1 MHNLFHYENPFIQ
14 FLVRVGDL
22 MILNLLFILCSLPVV
37 TLGASLTA
45 LHRVTQNMLFEQEE
59 PLLKAFFR
67 AFRQNFRQS
76 TLAWLVELVV
86 IVSLVCDVLLVM
98 AYFDGGLAKA
108 MYILVAVLAI
118 LVAGVFSYLM
128 PLIARYENG
137 MRQQVNNA
145 VVLAIIK
152 LPKTVLLT
160 LLNLLPVILLLISVP
175 VFVQTLIFWVIIG
188 FAFMAFLQE
197 SLLRSV
203 YEQLEKG
210 NNSVTLGM

>member
-118 LVAGVFSYLM
+118 LVVGVFSYLM

-152 LPKTVLLT
+152 LPKTVLLM

-188 FAFMAFLQE
+188 FAFVSFLTSSILKPVFQ
-197 SLLRSV
+197 
-203 YEQLEKG
+203 QLEKG
-210 NNSVTLGM
+210 NNSVTIG

>member
-22 MILNLLFILCSLPVV
+22 MILNALFILCSLPVV

-188 FAFMAFLQE
+188 FAFVSFLTSSILKPVFQ
-197 SLLRSV
+197 
-203 YEQLEKG
+203 QLEKG
-210 NNSVTLGM
+210 NSSVTIG

>member
-1 MHNLFHYENPFIQ
+1 MRNLFNYENPFIQ

-22 MILNLLFILCSLPVV
+22 MILNVLFILCSAPVV

-67 AFRQNFRQS
+67 AFRQNFKQS

-98 AYFDGGLAKA
+98 AYFNGGLAKA

-118 LVAGVFSYLM
+118 LVAGVYAYLM

-145 VVLAIIK
+145 VILAIIK
-152 LPKTVLLT
+152 LPKTLL
-160 LLNLLPVILLLISVP
+160 LVFLNLLPVILVLISVP
-175 VFVQTLIFWVIIG
+175 VFVQTLIFWVVIG
-188 FAFMAFLQE
+188 FAFVSFIE
-197 SLLRSV
+197 SSILKPV
-203 YEQLEKG
+203 FQQLEKG
-210 NNSVTLGM
+210 NESVTIG

>member
-22 MILNLLFILCSLPVV
+22 MILNLLFLVCALPVV

-59 PLLKAFFR
+59 PLIKSFFR
-67 AFRQNFRQS
+67 AFRQNFKQS
-76 TLAWLVELVV
+76 TLVWLAELVI
-86 IVSLVCDVLLVM
+86 IVSLACDVLLVM
-98 AYFDGGLAKA
+98 AYFDGSLART

-152 LPKTVLLT
+152 LPKTIILVLM
-160 LLNLLPVILLLISVP
+160 NLLPVILLLISVP

-188 FAFMAFLQE
+188 FAFVSFLTSSILKPVFQE
-197 SLLRSV
+197 
-203 YEQLEKG
+203 LEKG
-210 NNSVTLGM
+210 NDSVTIG

>member
-22 MILNLLFILCSLPVV
+22 MILNALFILCSLPVV

-45 LHRVTQNMLFEQEE
+45 MHRVTQNMLFEQEE
-59 PLLKAFFR
+59 PIIKSFFR
-67 AFRQNFRQS
+67 AFRQNFKQS

-137 MRQQVNNA
+137 MRQQVYNA

-152 LPKTVLLT
+152 LPKTVLLM

-188 FAFMAFLQE
+188 FAFVSFLTSSILKPVFQE
-197 SLLRSV
+197 
-203 YEQLEKG
+203 LEKG
-210 NNSVTLGM
+210 NDSVTIG

>member
-1 MHNLFHYENPFIQ
+1 MRNLFNYENPFIQ

-22 MILNLLFILCSLPVV
+22 IILNVLFILCSAPVV

-67 AFRQNFRQS
+67 AFRQNFKQS

-98 AYFDGGLAKA
+98 AYFNGGLAKA

-118 LVAGVFSYLM
+118 LVAGVYAYLM

-145 VVLAIIK
+145 VILAIIK
-152 LPKTVLLT
+152 LPKTLL
-160 LLNLLPVILLLISVP
+160 LVFLNLLPVILVLISVP

-188 FAFMAFLQE
+188 FAFVSFIE
-197 SLLRSV
+197 SSILKPV
-203 YEQLEKG
+203 FQQLEKG
-210 NNSVTLGM
+210 NESVTIG

>member
-22 MILNLLFILCSLPVV
+22 MILNLLFLVCALPVV

-59 PLLKAFFR
+59 PLIKAFFR
-67 AFRQNFRQS
+67 AFRQNFKQS
-76 TLAWLVELVV
+76 TLVWLVELVV

-98 AYFDGGLAKA
+98 AYFDGSLART

-137 MRQQVNNA
+137 TRQQVNNA

-152 LPKTVLLT
+152 LPKTVLLM

-188 FAFMAFLQE
+188 FAFVSFLTSSILKPVFQ
-197 SLLRSV
+197 
-203 YEQLEKG
+203 QLEKG
-210 NNSVTLGM
+210 NSSVTIG

>member
-1 MHNLFHYENPFIQ
+1 MRNLFNYENPFIQ

-22 MILNLLFILCSLPVV
+22 MILNVLFILCSAPVV

-67 AFRQNFRQS
+67 AFRQNFKQS

-98 AYFDGGLAKA
+98 AYFNGGLAKA

-118 LVAGVFSYLM
+118 LVAGVYAYLM

-145 VVLAIIK
+145 VILAIIK
-152 LPKTVLLT
+152 LPKTLL
-160 LLNLLPVILLLISVP
+160 LVFLNLLPVILVLISVP

-188 FAFMAFLQE
+188 FAFVSFLTSSILKPVFQ
-197 SLLRSV
+197 
-203 YEQLEKG
+203 QLEKG
-210 NNSVTLGM
+210 NESVTIG

>member
-22 MILNLLFILCSLPVV
+22 MILNALFILCSLPVV

-45 LHRVTQNMLFEQEE
+45 MHRVTQNMLFEQEE
-59 PLLKAFFR
+59 PIIKSFFR
-67 AFRQNFRQS
+67 AFRQNFKQS
-76 TLAWLVELVV
+76 TLVWLVELVV

-98 AYFDGGLAKA
+98 AYFNGSLAKA

-137 MRQQVNNA
+137 MRQHVNNA

-152 LPKTVLLT
+152 LPKTLLLM
-160 LLNLLPVILLLISVP
+160 LLNLLPVILLVISVP
-175 VFVQTLIFWVIIG
+175 LFVQTLIFWVIIG
-188 FAFMAFLQE
+188 FAFVSFLTSSILKPVFQ
-197 SLLRSV
+197 
-203 YEQLEKG
+203 QLEKG
-210 NNSVTLGM
+210 NNSVTIG

>member
-1 MHNLFHYENPFIQ
+1 MRNLFNYENPFIQ

-22 MILNLLFILCSLPVV
+22 IILNVLFILCSAPVV

-67 AFRQNFRQS
+67 AFRQNFKQS

-98 AYFDGGLAKA
+98 AFFNGGLAKA

-118 LVAGVFSYLM
+118 LVAGVYAYLM

-152 LPKTVLLT
+152 LPKTLL
-160 LLNLLPVILLLISVP
+160 LVFLNLLPVILVLISVP
-175 VFVQTLIFWVIIG
+175 VFVQTLIFWVVIG
-188 FAFMAFLQE
+188 FAFVSFIE
-197 SLLRSV
+197 SSILKPV
-203 YEQLEKG
+203 FQQLEKG
-210 NNSVTLGM
+210 NESVTIG

>member
-1 MHNLFHYENPFIQ
+1 MHNLFNYENPFIQ

-22 MILNLLFILCSLPVV
+22 MILNVLFILCSLPVV

-59 PLLKAFFR
+59 PLIKAFFR
-67 AFRQNFRQS
+67 AFRQNFKQS
-76 TLAWLVELVV
+76 TLVWLVELVV

-188 FAFMAFLQE
+188 FAFVSFLTSSILKPVFRE
-197 SLLRSV
+197 
-203 YEQLEKG
+203 LEKG
-210 NNSVTLGM
+210 NDSVTIG

>member
-1 MHNLFHYENPFIQ
+1 MRNLFNYENPFIQ

-59 PLLKAFFR
+59 PLIKAFFR
-67 AFRQNFRQS
+67 AFRQNFKQS
-76 TLAWLVELVV
+76 TLVWLVELVV

-98 AYFDGGLAKA
+98 AYFNGGLAKA

-137 MRQQVNNA
+137 TRQQVNNA

-152 LPKTVLLT
+152 LPKTLLLM

-188 FAFMAFLQE
+188 FAFVSFLTSSILKPVFQ
-197 SLLRSV
+197 
-203 YEQLEKG
+203 QLEKG
-210 NNSVTLGM
+210 NNSVTIG

>member
-45 LHRVTQNMLFEQEE
+45 LHRVTQNMLFEQEA
-59 PLLKAFFR
+59 PIIKSFFR
-67 AFRQNFRQS
+67 AFRQNFKQS
-76 TLAWLVELVV
+76 TLAWLVELVI

-152 LPKTVLLT
+152 LPKTVLLM

-188 FAFMAFLQE
+188 FAFVSFLTSSILKPVFQ
-197 SLLRSV
+197 
-203 YEQLEKG
+203 QLEKG
-210 NNSVTLGM
+210 NNSVTIG

>member
-1 MHNLFHYENPFIQ
+1 MRNLFNYENPFIQ

-22 MILNLLFILCSLPVV
+22 IILNVLFILCSAPVV

-67 AFRQNFRQS
+67 AFRQNFKQS

-98 AYFDGGLAKA
+98 AYFNGGLAKA

-118 LVAGVFSYLM
+118 LVAGVYAYLM

-145 VVLAIIK
+145 LVLAIIK
-152 LPKTVLLT
+152 LPKTLL
-160 LLNLLPVILLLISVP
+160 LVFLNLLPVILVLISVP
-175 VFVQTLIFWVIIG
+175 VFVQTLIFWVVIG
-188 FAFMAFLQE
+188 FAFVSFIE
-197 SLLRSV
+197 SSSLKPV
-203 YEQLEKG
+203 FQQLEKG
-210 NNSVTLGM
+210 NESVTIG

>member
-188 FAFMAFLQE
+188 FAFVSFLTSSILKPVFQ
-197 SLLRSV
+197 
-203 YEQLEKG
+203 QLEKG
-210 NNSVTLGM
+210 NSSVTIG

>member
-1 MHNLFHYENPFIQ
+1 MRNLFNYENPFIQ

-22 MILNLLFILCSLPVV
+22 MILNVLFILCSAPVV

-45 LHRVTQNMLFEQEE
+45 LHRVTQNMLFEQEK

-67 AFRQNFRQS
+67 AFRQNFKQS

-98 AYFDGGLAKA
+98 AYFNGGLAKA

-118 LVAGVFSYLM
+118 LVVGVFSYLM

-188 FAFMAFLQE
+188 FAFVSFLTSSILKPVFQ
-197 SLLRSV
+197 
-203 YEQLEKG
+203 QLEKG
-210 NNSVTLGM
+210 NNSVTIG

>member
-22 MILNLLFILCSLPVV
+22 MILNLLFLVCALPVV

-59 PLLKAFFR
+59 PLIKSFFR
-67 AFRQNFRQS
+67 AFRQNFKQS
-76 TLAWLVELVV
+76 TLVWLAELVI
-86 IVSLVCDVLLVM
+86 IVSLACDVLLVM
-98 AYFDGGLAKA
+98 AYFDGSLART

-152 LPKTVLLT
+152 LPKTIILVLM
-160 LLNLLPVILLLISVP
+160 NLLPVILLLISVP

-188 FAFMAFLQE
+188 FAFVSFLTSSILKPVFQE
-197 SLLRSV
+197 
-203 YEQLEKG
+203 LEKG
-210 NNSVTLGM
+210 NSSVTIG

>member
-1 MHNLFHYENPFIQ
+1 MRNLFNYENPFIQ

-22 MILNLLFILCSLPVV
+22 IILNVLFILCSAPVV

-67 AFRQNFRQS
+67 AFRQNFKQS

-98 AYFDGGLAKA
+98 AYFNGGLAKA

-118 LVAGVFSYLM
+118 LVAGVYAYLM

-145 VVLAIIK
+145 LVLAIIK
-152 LPKTVLLT
+152 LPKTLL
-160 LLNLLPVILLLISVP
+160 LVFLNLLPVILVLISVP

-188 FAFMAFLQE
+188 FAFVSFIE
-197 SLLRSV
+197 SSILKPV
-203 YEQLEKG
+203 FQQLEKG
-210 NNSVTLGM
+210 NESVTIG

>member
-1 MHNLFHYENPFIQ
+1 MRNLFNYENPFIQ

-22 MILNLLFILCSLPVV
+22 MILNVLFILCSAPVV

-67 AFRQNFRQS
+67 AFRQNFKQS
-76 TLAWLVELVV
+76 TLAWLVELVI

-98 AYFDGGLAKA
+98 AYFNGGLAKA

-118 LVAGVFSYLM
+118 LVAGVYAYLM

-145 VVLAIIK
+145 LVLAIIK
-152 LPKTVLLT
+152 LPKTLL
-160 LLNLLPVILLLISVP
+160 LVFLNLLPVILVLISVP
-175 VFVQTLIFWVIIG
+175 VFVQTLIFWAVIG
-188 FAFMAFLQE
+188 FAFVSFIE
-197 SLLRSV
+197 SSILKPV
-203 YEQLEKG
+203 FQQLEKG
-210 NNSVTLGM
+210 NESVTIG

>member
-1 MHNLFHYENPFIQ
+1 MRNLFNYENPFIQ

-22 MILNLLFILCSLPVV
+22 MILNVLFILCSAPVV

-67 AFRQNFRQS
+67 AFRQNFKQS

-98 AYFDGGLAKA
+98 AYFNRGLAKA

-118 LVAGVFSYLM
+118 LVAGVYAYLM

-145 VVLAIIK
+145 VILAIIK
-152 LPKTVLLT
+152 LPKTLL
-160 LLNLLPVILLLISVP
+160 LVFLNLLPVILVLISVP
-175 VFVQTLIFWVIIG
+175 VFVQTLIFWVVIG
-188 FAFMAFLQE
+188 FAFVSFIE
-197 SLLRSV
+197 SSILKPV
-203 YEQLEKG
+203 FQQLEKG
-210 NNSVTLGM
+210 NESVTIG

>member
-45 LHRVTQNMLFEQEE
+45 MHRVTQNMLFEQEE
-59 PLLKAFFR
+59 PIIKSFFR
-67 AFRQNFRQS
+67 AFRQNFKQS

-188 FAFMAFLQE
+188 FAFVSFLTSSILKPVFQ
-197 SLLRSV
+197 
-203 YEQLEKG
+203 QLEKG
-210 NNSVTLGM
+210 NSSVTIG

>member
-22 MILNLLFILCSLPVV
+22 MILNALFILCSLPVV

-45 LHRVTQNMLFEQEE
+45 MHRVTQNMLFEQEE

-67 AFRQNFRQS
+67 AFRQNFKQS

-188 FAFMAFLQE
+188 FAFVSFLTSSILKPVFQ
-197 SLLRSV
+197 
-203 YEQLEKG
+203 QLEKG
-210 NNSVTLGM
+210 NNSVTIG

>member
-22 MILNLLFILCSLPVV
+22 MILNALFILCSLPVV

-45 LHRVTQNMLFEQEE
+45 MHRVTQNMLFEQEE
-59 PLLKAFFR
+59 PIIKSFFR
-67 AFRQNFRQS
+67 AFRQNFKQS

-137 MRQQVNNA
+137 MRQQVYNA

-152 LPKTVLLT
+152 LPKTVLLM

-188 FAFMAFLQE
+188 FAFVSFLTSSILKPVFQ
-197 SLLRSV
+197 
-203 YEQLEKG
+203 QLEKG
-210 NNSVTLGM
+210 NSSVTIG

>member
-59 PLLKAFFR
+59 PLIKAFFR
-67 AFRQNFRQS
+67 AFRQNFKQS
-76 TLAWLVELVV
+76 TLVWLVELVV

-152 LPKTVLLT
+152 LPKTLLLM

-188 FAFMAFLQE
+188 FAFVSFLTSSILKPVFQ
-197 SLLRSV
+197 
-203 YEQLEKG
+203 QLEKG
-210 NNSVTLGM
+210 NNSVTIG

>member
-1 MHNLFHYENPFIQ
+1 MRNLFNYENPFIQ

-22 MILNLLFILCSLPVV
+22 IILNVLFILCSAPVV

-67 AFRQNFRQS
+67 AFRQNFKQS
-76 TLAWLVELVV
+76 TLVWLVELVV

-98 AYFDGGLAKA
+98 AYFNGGLAKA

-118 LVAGVFSYLM
+118 LVAGVYAYLM

-152 LPKTVLLT
+152 LPKTLL
-160 LLNLLPVILLLISVP
+160 LVFLNLLPVILVLISVP
-175 VFVQTLIFWVIIG
+175 VFVQTLIFWVVIG
-188 FAFMAFLQE
+188 FAFVSFIE
-197 SLLRSV
+197 SSILKPV
-203 YEQLEKG
+203 FQQLEKG
-210 NNSVTLGM
+210 NESVTIG

>member
-22 MILNLLFILCSLPVV
+22 MILNALFILCSLPVV

-45 LHRVTQNMLFEQEE
+45 MHRVTQNMLFEQEE
-59 PLLKAFFR
+59 PIIKSFFR
-67 AFRQNFRQS
+67 AFRQNFKQS

-98 AYFDGGLAKA
+98 AYFNGGLAKA

-118 LVAGVFSYLM
+118 LVVGVFSYLM

-188 FAFMAFLQE
+188 FAFVSFLTSSILKPVFQ
-197 SLLRSV
+197 
-203 YEQLEKG
+203 QLEKG
-210 NNSVTLGM
+210 NSSVTIG

>member
-1 MHNLFHYENPFIQ
+1 MRNLFNYENPFIQ

-22 MILNLLFILCSLPVV
+22 MILNVLFILCSAPVV

-67 AFRQNFRQS
+67 AFRQNFKQS

-98 AYFDGGLAKA
+98 AYFNGGLAKA

-118 LVAGVFSYLM
+118 LVVGVFSYLM

-175 VFVQTLIFWVIIG
+175 VFVQTLIFWVVIG
-188 FAFMAFLQE
+188 FAFVSFVTSSILKPVFRE
-197 SLLRSV
+197 
-203 YEQLEKG
+203 LEKG
-210 NNSVTLGM
+210 NESVTIG

>member
-45 LHRVTQNMLFEQEE
+45 MHRVTQNMLFEQEE
-59 PLLKAFFR
+59 PLIKSFFR
-67 AFRQNFRQS
+67 AFRQNFKQS
-76 TLAWLVELVV
+76 TLVWLAELVI
-86 IVSLVCDVLLVM
+86 IVSLACDVLLVM

-152 LPKTVLLT
+152 LPKTIILVLM
-160 LLNLLPVILLLISVP
+160 NLLPVILLLISVP

-188 FAFMAFLQE
+188 FAFVSFLTSSILKPVFQE
-197 SLLRSV
+197 
-203 YEQLEKG
+203 LEKG
-210 NNSVTLGM
+210 NDSVTIG

>member
-1 MHNLFHYENPFIQ
+1 MRNLFNYENPFIQ

-22 MILNLLFILCSLPVV
+22 MILNVLFILCSAPVV

-67 AFRQNFRQS
+67 AFRQNFKQS

-98 AYFDGGLAKA
+98 AYFNGGLAKA

-118 LVAGVFSYLM
+118 LVAGVYAYLM

-145 VVLAIIK
+145 VILAIIK
-152 LPKTVLLT
+152 LPKTLL
-160 LLNLLPVILLLISVP
+160 LVFLNLLPVILVLISVP
-175 VFVQTLIFWVIIG
+175 VFVQTLIFWVVIG
-188 FAFMAFLQE
+188 FAFVSFLTSSILKPVFQ
-197 SLLRSV
+197 
-203 YEQLEKG
+203 QLEKG
-210 NNSVTLGM
+210 NESVTIG

>member
-1 MHNLFHYENPFIQ
+1 MRNLFNYENPFIQ

-22 MILNLLFILCSLPVV
+22 IILNVLFILCSAPVV

-67 AFRQNFRQS
+67 AFRQNFKQS

-98 AYFDGGLAKA
+98 AYFNGGLAKA

-118 LVAGVFSYLM
+118 LVAGVYAYLM

-152 LPKTVLLT
+152 LPKTLL
-160 LLNLLPVILLLISVP
+160 LVFLNLLPVILVLISVP
-175 VFVQTLIFWVIIG
+175 VFVQTLIFWVVIG
-188 FAFMAFLQE
+188 FAFVSFIE
-197 SLLRSV
+197 SSILKPV
-203 YEQLEKG
+203 FQQLEKG
-210 NNSVTLGM
+210 NESVTIG

>member
-59 PLLKAFFR
+59 PLIKAFFR
-67 AFRQNFRQS
+67 AFRQNFKQS
-76 TLAWLVELVV
+76 TLVWLVELVV

-98 AYFDGGLAKA
+98 AYFNGGLAKA

-145 VVLAIIK
+145 VILAIIK
-152 LPKTVLLT
+152 LPKTLLLM

-188 FAFMAFLQE
+188 FAFVSFLTSSILKPVFQ
-197 SLLRSV
+197 
-203 YEQLEKG
+203 QLEKG
-210 NNSVTLGM
+210 NSSVTIG

>member
-1 MHNLFHYENPFIQ
+1 MRNLFNYENPFIQ

-22 MILNLLFILCSLPVV
+22 MILNVLFILCSVPVV

-67 AFRQNFRQS
+67 AFRQNFKQS

-98 AYFDGGLAKA
+98 AYFNGGLAKA

-118 LVAGVFSYLM
+118 LVAGVYAYLM

-152 LPKTVLLT
+152 LPKTLL
-160 LLNLLPVILLLISVP
+160 LVFLNLLPVILVLISVP

-188 FAFMAFLQE
+188 FASVSFLTSSILKPVFQ
-197 SLLRSV
+197 
-203 YEQLEKG
+203 QLEKG
-210 NNSVTLGM
+210 NESVTIG

>member
-118 LVAGVFSYLM
+118 LVVGVFSYLM

-188 FAFMAFLQE
+188 FAFVSFLTSSILKPVFQ
-197 SLLRSV
+197 
-203 YEQLEKG
+203 QLEKG
-210 NNSVTLGM
+210 NSSVTIG

>member
-1 MHNLFHYENPFIQ
+1 MHNLFNYENPFIQ

-22 MILNLLFILCSLPVV
+22 MILNVLFILCSLPVV

-59 PLLKAFFR
+59 PLIKAFFR
-67 AFRQNFRQS
+67 AFRQNFKQS
-76 TLAWLVELVV
+76 TLVWLVELVV

-152 LPKTVLLT
+152 LPKTLLLM

-188 FAFMAFLQE
+188 FAFVSFLTSSILKPVFQ
-197 SLLRSV
+197 
-203 YEQLEKG
+203 QLEKG
-210 NNSVTLGM
+210 NNSVTIG

>member
-1 MHNLFHYENPFIQ
+1 MHNLFNYENPFIQ

-22 MILNLLFILCSLPVV
+22 MILNVLFILCSLPVV

-59 PLLKAFFR
+59 PLIKAFFR
-67 AFRQNFRQS
+67 AFRQNFKQS

-98 AYFDGGLAKA
+98 AYFNGGLAKA

-152 LPKTVLLT
+152 LPKTLL
-160 LLNLLPVILLLISVP
+160 LVFLNLLPVILVLISVP

-188 FAFMAFLQE
+188 FAFVSFLTSSILKPVFQE
-197 SLLRSV
+197 
-203 YEQLEKG
+203 LEKG
-210 NNSVTLGM
+210 NDSVTIG

>member
-1 MHNLFHYENPFIQ
+1 MRNLFNYENPFIQ

-22 MILNLLFILCSLPVV
+22 IILNVLFILCSAPVV

-67 AFRQNFRQS
+67 AFRQNFKQS

-98 AYFDGGLAKA
+98 AYFNGGLAKA

-118 LVAGVFSYLM
+118 LVAGVYAYLM

-152 LPKTVLLT
+152 LPKTLL
-160 LLNLLPVILLLISVP
+160 LVFLNLLPVILVLISVP
-175 VFVQTLIFWVIIG
+175 VFVQTLIFWVVIG
-188 FAFMAFLQE
+188 FAFVSFLTSSILKPVFQ
-197 SLLRSV
+197 
-203 YEQLEKG
+203 QLEKG
-210 NNSVTLGM
+210 NESVTIG

>member
-59 PLLKAFFR
+59 PLIKAFFR
-67 AFRQNFRQS
+67 AFRQNFKQS
-76 TLAWLVELVV
+76 TLVWLVELVV

-98 AYFDGGLAKA
+98 AYFNGGLAKA

-137 MRQQVNNA
+137 TRQQVNNA

-152 LPKTVLLT
+152 LPKTLLLM

-188 FAFMAFLQE
+188 FAFVSFLTSSILKPVFQ
-197 SLLRSV
+197 
-203 YEQLEKG
+203 QLEKG
-210 NNSVTLGM
+210 NSSVTIG

>member
-1 MHNLFHYENPFIQ
+1 MRNLFNYENPFIQ

-22 MILNLLFILCSLPVV
+22 MILNVLFILCSAPVV

-67 AFRQNFRQS
+67 AFRQNFKQS

-98 AYFDGGLAKA
+98 AYFNGGLAKA
-108 MYILVAVLAI
+108 IYILVAVLAI
-118 LVAGVFSYLM
+118 LVAGVYAYLM

-152 LPKTVLLT
+152 LPKTLL
-160 LLNLLPVILLLISVP
+160 LVFLNLLPVILVLISVP
-175 VFVQTLIFWVIIG
+175 VFVQTLIFWVVIG
-188 FAFMAFLQE
+188 FAFVSFIE
-197 SLLRSV
+197 SSILKPV
-203 YEQLEKG
+203 FQQLEKG
-210 NNSVTLGM
+210 NESVTIG

>member
-1 MHNLFHYENPFIQ
+1 MRNLFNYENPFIQ

-22 MILNLLFILCSLPVV
+22 IILNVLFILCSAPVV

-67 AFRQNFRQS
+67 AFRQNFKQS

-98 AYFDGGLAKA
+98 AYFNGGLAKA
-108 MYILVAVLAI
+108 LYILVAVLAI
-118 LVAGVFSYLM
+118 LVAGVYAYLM

-152 LPKTVLLT
+152 LPKTLL
-160 LLNLLPVILLLISVP
+160 LVFLNLLPVILVLISVP
-175 VFVQTLIFWVIIG
+175 VFVQTLIFWVVIG
-188 FAFMAFLQE
+188 FAFVSFIE
-197 SLLRSV
+197 SSILKPV
-203 YEQLEKG
+203 FQQLEKG
-210 NNSVTLGM
+210 NESVTIG